1 MDSNTMSNKKTEILN
16 ATWDY
21 LLRKG
26 LDHASI
32 GDLCRET
39 KLSQSSL
46 YYWFENKDDVWIEA
60 GKFGIS
66 KVVDSL
72 LCYTLDHTDNI
83 RKYFDT
89 LLTEAEKYKLEL
101 RLAIQITTSPV
112 FGERMRDK
120 SKDFR
125 LLYEKFANNLIKIF
139 GCTYEQA
146 DVFIYSIIAF
156 VVDYAVWD
164 DIDKTQMLVKNLHI
178 RTIEKLAMDI

>member
-1 MDSNTMSNKKTEILN
+1 
-16 ATWDY
+16 
-21 LLRKG
+21 
-26 LDHASI
+26 
-32 GDLCRET
+32 
-39 KLSQSSL
+39 
-46 YYWFENKDDVWIEA
+46 
-60 GKFGIS
+60 
-66 KVVDSL
+66 
-72 LCYTLDHTDNI
+72 
-83 RKYFDT
+83 
-89 LLTEAEKYKLEL
+89 
-101 RLAIQITTSPV
+101 
-112 FGERMRDK
+112 MRDK